1 MVLKVMENPLAS
13 AVAESAISLSMFGMA
28 QYIPV

>member
-1 MVLKVMENPLAS
+1 VMENPLAS

-28 QYIPV
+28 QYTSV